1 MSSARGRPTRAT
13 IYSRLDTQTEELR
26 TRLGGLPTPHESEC
40 VWSDIWHLEAHH
52 STALEGNLEA
62 THAATDSGSP
72 RAEPWSST
80 WSPDPARADAG
91 IAVERRALRQVDS
104 TSDLGP
110 VRRSLIDKSTA

>member
-1 MSSARGRPTRAT
+1 MSIWLNNGVSSARGRPTRAT

-62 THAATDSGSP
+62 TQRSDGQ
-72 RAEPWSST
+72 WLST
-80 WSPDPARADAG
+80 SR
-91 IAVERRALRQVDS
+91 AVEQYMESR
-104 TSDLGP
+104 P
-110 VRRSLIDKSTA
+110 RSG